1 VYLFRNDIM
10 IRKPTYEEL
19 EQTLAHLMGE
29 LEAVSKQAGELKRSF
44 LSMISHEMRTPLHA
58 ILGLAEIMAT
68 TDLTQEEKEEYVTQ
82 INQCGNNLLQVVQ
95 NMIDAA
101 MLEAGDVKLCASACV
116 VADIMDEVYQYFN
129 LEKRRQDKWAIA
141 LLRSVSLPSN
151 DFTIINDKERL
162 KQVLGNLLDNALKF
176 TERGVIELGCYIPQ
190 EQTIRFFVKDSGVGA
205 DPGNVQQIF
214 GLFAKAAPTKEKLF
228 NGTGLGLTIAR
239 GLVELMGG
247 KISVFRN
254 ELGGSTFCVDLPF
267 KIDKLSAQPDQLLM
281 SLKKNIA

>member
-1 VYLFRNDIM
+1 M

-29 LEAVSKQAGELKRSF
+29 LEAVSKQTGELKRSF

-101 MLEAGDVKLCASACV
+101 MLEAGDIKLSASACV
-116 VADIMDEVYQYFN
+116 VSDLMDEVYQYFN

-141 LLRSVSLPSN
+141 LLKSVSLPSD
-151 DFTIINDKERL
+151 DFVIINDRERL

-190 EQTIRFFVKDSGVGA
+190 EQIIRFFVKIA
-205 DPGNVQQIF
+205 VQVQTPEMCSRF
-214 GLFAKAAPTKEKLF
+214 SDCLQNPL
-228 NGTGLGLTIAR
+228 R
-239 GLVELMGG
+239 QRR
-247 KISVFRN
+247 SC
-254 ELGGSTFCVDLPF
+254 STVPVLD
-267 KIDKLSAQPDQLLM
+267 
-281 SLKKNIA
+281 

>member
-1 VYLFRNDIM
+1 M

-29 LEAVSKQAGELKRSF
+29 LEAASKQAGELKRSF

-68 TDLTQEEKEEYVTQ
+68 NELTREEKEEYILQ

-101 MLEAGDVKLCASACV
+101 MLEAGDIKLYASACV
-116 VADIMDEVYQYFN
+116 VSDIMDEVYRYFN
-129 LEKRRQDKWAIA
+129 HEKRRQDKWAIV
-141 LLRSVSLPSN
+141 LLKSISLPSS
-151 DFTIINDKERL
+151 DFAIINDQERL

-176 TERGVIELGCYIPQ
+176 TERGVIELGCYIPR
-190 EQTIRFFVKDSGVGA
+190 EQVIRFFVKDSGAGA
-205 DPGNVQQIF
+205 NTGDRQQVF
-214 GLFAKAAPTKEKLF
+214 GLFTKAAPTKERLY
-228 NGTGLGLTIAR
+228 NGIGLGLTIAK

-247 KISVFRN
+247 KIDVQRN
-254 ELGGSTFCVDLPF
+254 ELGGSTFYFDLPF
-267 KIDKLSAQPDQLLM
+267 TIDKLSAQPDQLLM